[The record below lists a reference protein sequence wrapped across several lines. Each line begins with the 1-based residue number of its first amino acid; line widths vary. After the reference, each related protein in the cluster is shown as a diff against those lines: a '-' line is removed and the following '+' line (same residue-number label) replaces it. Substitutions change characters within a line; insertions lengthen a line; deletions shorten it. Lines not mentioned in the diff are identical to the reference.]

1 MELIYF
7 ILKPHGDKK
16 SRRDSFQYTP
26 NSSAFSSFNL
36 YKANEWWSG
45 HVICK
50 WLLVSRTFIPL
61 GARRLTVL
69 MSMFYGLG
77 PCMDELYFYRN
88 KPYIDFKTD
97 LIQLSPPSG
106 GLCCPHRNIA
116 FEFHLLVT
124 VLN

>member
-26 NSSAFSSFNL
+26 NSSAFSSFNF

-61 GARRLTVL
+61 GARRLTVDVHVL
-69 MSMFYGLG
+69 WIGSMYGRVIFLQ
-77 PCMDELYFYRN
+77 
-88 KPYIDFKTD
+88 K
-97 LIQLSPPSG
+97 
-106 GLCCPHRNIA
+106 
-116 FEFHLLVT
+116 
-124 VLN
+124 